1 MIQHEHIHPHA
12 LPVRNVNKARFL
24 AVSVA
29 CSSLVTAAFM
39 GALLF
44 SGIQI
49 SVIIPSSAPIWMG
62 TLTLGYMMQ
71 IEK

>member
-1 MIQHEHIHPHA
+1 MVPHEHIHPHA

-24 AVSVA
+24 ATSFA
-29 CSSLVTAAFM
+29 CSSLFTLAFM

-44 SGIQI
+44 SGISM

-71 IEK
+71 VEK